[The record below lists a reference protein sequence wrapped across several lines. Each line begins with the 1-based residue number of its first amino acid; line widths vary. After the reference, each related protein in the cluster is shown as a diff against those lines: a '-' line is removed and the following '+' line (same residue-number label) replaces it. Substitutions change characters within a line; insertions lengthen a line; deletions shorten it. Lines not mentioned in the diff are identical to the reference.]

1 MKNKKVSRY
10 LLLAGLIIVLVAVGY
25 INYLISSNADNTQT
39 AQESPSDIEGAL
51 QADDLAVMAGID
63 DFTAFKTDRE
73 STRETEVAY
82 LDSII
87 DNENSDVETVK
98 DAQEQKMAIVAAME
112 AELKIEG
119 LLVASGFSDAIVT
132 VKEGSVN
139 VVIEANQIT
148 KEEAAKVLEIVQQET
163 DEPAQ
168 NIKIILPQGAETA
181 VEKTPEKTA
190 ESTPQN
196 TAENTSENA
205 AEITPES

>member
-39 AQESPSDIEGAL
+39 AEESPSDIEGAL

-87 DNENSDVETVK
+87 DNENSDLETVK

-181 VEKTPEKTA
+181 AEKTPQNTA